1 MTPFPR
7 TPFLAVVA
15 GIVGCPLAYV
25 TWKGTPEPAYLK
37 PSASMAWAS
46 LRIGASSRR
55 VVGGD
60 DLRQKDNGDGTFSV
74 NTTGRRQIILSIDC
88 FTWDST
94 LVHIADDLLDQ
105 LVTQIYRPVN
115 LDTLNGMAL
124 VVETDGPIIQL
135 PTTINARYISA
146 AHVDL
151 TVALANQDVTTAAYP
166 GGDQY
171 IGEVRSTGD
180 AGTGTPQTTTSINR

>member
-7 TPFLAVVA
+7 TKFLALVA
-15 GIVGCPLAYV
+15 SVLGCPPAYV
-25 TWKGTPEPAYLK
+25 TWKGGPEPAYGK
-37 PSASMAWAS
+37 PAAPLAWAS

-55 VVGGD
+55 VVGND
-60 DLRQKDNGDGTFSV
+60 DLRQSDNGDGTFSV
-74 NTTGRRQIILSIDC
+74 NTIGRRQIILSIDC

-94 LVHIADDLLDQ
+94 LVHIADELLEQ
-105 LVTQIYRPVN
+105 LMTQIYRPAN

-124 VVETDGPIIQL
+124 VLESNGPIIML
-135 PTTINARYISA
+135 PTSINARYISA

-171 IGEVRSTGD
+171 IGEVRTSGD
-180 AGTGTPQTTTSINR
+180 VATGTPQTTTSINR

>member
-7 TPFLAVVA
+7 TQFLALAA
-15 GIVGCPLAYV
+15 GIVGCPPAYV
-25 TWKGTPEPAYLK
+25 TWKGAPEPAYIK
-37 PSASMAWAS
+37 PASSFAWAS
-46 LRIGASSRR
+46 LRIGTSSRR
-55 VVGGD
+55 AVGGD
-60 DLRQKDNGDGTFSV
+60 DLRTVDNGDGTFTV
-74 NTTGRRQIILSIDC
+74 NTVGRRQIILSIDC

-94 LVHIADDLLDQ
+94 LVHIADELLEQ
-105 LVTQIYRPVN
+105 LMTQIQRPVN

-124 VVETDGPIIQL
+124 VLESNGPIVPL

-151 TVALANQDVTTAAYP
+151 TVALANQDATSAAYP

-171 IGEVRSTGD
+171 VGEVRTSGD
-180 AGTGTPQTTTSINR
+180 AGTGVPQTTTSISR